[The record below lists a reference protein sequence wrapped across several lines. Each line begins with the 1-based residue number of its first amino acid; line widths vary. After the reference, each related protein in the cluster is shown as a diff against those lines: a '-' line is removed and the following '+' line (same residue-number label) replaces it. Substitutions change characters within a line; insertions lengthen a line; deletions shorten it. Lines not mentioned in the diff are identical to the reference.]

1 MSERGPAQDDPAS
14 FAPALAEVDHA
25 LGRLTG
31 STDGEFLAI
40 GNILGRGVTV
50 FDGLAGQFSSLA
62 EQFHSQDAGSAA
74 AALEQAMAGIQ
85 RMAAHDAG
93 TAVPLL
99 RGLDAGAAELER
111 RLAGLGKIIGEIGGL
126 AINGKI
132 QAAQVRAAGVD
143 FSVFTTEIGRLGALA
158 DVSTRQAA
166 RRMAEVRAAV
176 ASALAAASAFEANEG
191 RELAA
196 VRGRIDRSLG
206 VITSRR
212 NAAAQAAAGV
222 AARSQQISQRV
233 ARTVGE
239 LQINDNVCQRIE
251 HVREAA
257 RDLAAHDLVA
267 GASAGRGF
275 VGGAC
280 RLLSAQLK
288 GGGSEYCTEVGSL
301 IRNLSALGDD
311 AAAVLAE
318 AEATFSGSSGGL
330 FVTEIEQ
337 DMRRAAELLTAYGV
351 RRDQTREVVA
361 AVSDTFRAMAEDLA
375 AIRSIDADMRVM
387 GLNATLKCGRLGNDG
402 RALGVVA
409 QELRGC
415 SKRTED
421 CTHGIATVLEK
432 ALQDAAALAA
442 ASAAGDGGDDA
453 ATVETMTLSLAALS
467 HLAASMSDALEQLR
481 RQCGGTA
488 AELTRVAGGIDV
500 HHRLDR
506 VLAEQV
512 TRLAAIAQTLEA
524 GGEPDDADHQAI
536 ADLMYPR
543 YTMEQER
550 AIHQAFARGH
560 AVVVAEKPPEAEVAV
575 DDLFF

>member
-99 RGLDAGAAELER
+99 RGLDASAAELER

-158 DVSTRQAA
+158 DASTRQAA
-166 RRMAEVRAAV
+166 RRMAEVRGAV
-176 ASALAAASAFEANEG
+176 ASALATASAFEANEG

-196 VRGRIDRSLG
+196 VRGRIDTSLA

-251 HVREAA
+251 HVRAAA
-257 RDLAAHDLVA
+257 RDLAAT
-267 GASAGRGF
+267 ASAGRGY

-288 GGGSEYCTEVGSL
+288 GGGAEYCSEVDSL

-318 AEATFSGSSGGL
+318 AEATFAGSSGGL

-337 DMRRAAELLTAYGV
+337 DMRRAAELLTAYGA

-361 AVSDTFRAMAEDLA
+361 AVSETFRAMAEDLA

-421 CTHGIATVLEK
+421 STHGIAAVLEK

-442 ASAAGDGGDDA
+442 ASTATSGGDDA
-453 ATVETMTLSLAALS
+453 ATVDTMTASLAALS
-467 HLAASMSDALEQLR
+467 HLAASMTDALEQLR

-506 VLAEQV
+506 VLAEQA
-512 TRLAAIAQTLEA
+512 TRLAAIAQSLEA

-543 YTMEQER
+543 YTMVQER

-560 AVVVAEKPPEAEVAV
+560 AVVVAEKPPEAEIAV